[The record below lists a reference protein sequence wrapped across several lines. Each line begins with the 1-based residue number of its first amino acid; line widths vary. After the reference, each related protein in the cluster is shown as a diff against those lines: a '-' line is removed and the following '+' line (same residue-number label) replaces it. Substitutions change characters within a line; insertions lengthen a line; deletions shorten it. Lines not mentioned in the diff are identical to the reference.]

1 VSEWHR
7 VDCGRPAELEHPVQI
22 AAEATAT
29 ARAVCD
35 LTPVGPREGDERITA
50 AMLGPARAPPVGV
63 EAIADPDRVRGQQP
77 LLLEPARGQI
87 IRGRHRGFGGA
98 ALALAGLEHQRRL
111 IEVRIDDPR
120 ASEPL
125 AAVTGQSMEAVAEHH
140 ASEPVG
146 EHEQHVAELAPRVH
160 RGVAD
165 LHAVAAEPTV
175 GPLPHAD
182 QLDLDPPLP
191 VGLGTRVVDL
201 EPEVPLQRV
210 AVATATTSRDQMLG
224 RGPERDP
231 ARSLGEQLEMTTATQ
246 RGIVT
251 RRRMAQRQSHARSS
265 WMLLLLVLFLGVLLV
280 FFLVVLLL
288 ALLLGAGAGERSE
301 ERRVGKGW
309 RC

>member
-1 VSEWHR
+1 
-7 VDCGRPAELEHPVQI
+7 
-22 AAEATAT
+22 
-29 ARAVCD
+29 
-35 LTPVGPREGDERITA
+35 
-50 AMLGPARAPPVGV
+50 
-63 EAIADPDRVRGQQP
+63 
-77 LLLEPARGQI
+77 
-87 IRGRHRGFGGA
+87 
-98 ALALAGLEHQRRL
+98 
-111 IEVRIDDPR
+111 
-120 ASEPL
+120 
-125 AAVTGQSMEAVAEHH
+125 
-140 ASEPVG
+140 
-146 EHEQHVAELAPRVH
+146 
-160 RGVAD
+160 
-165 LHAVAAEPTV
+165 

-251 RRRMAQRQSHARSS
+251 RRRMAQRQSHARAS

-288 ALLLGAGAGERSE
+288 ALLLGAGAGEAQQGRGE
-301 ERRVGKGW
+301 DQVRERAHGLICADVATQVKEIARNQAPWVIGVG
-309 RC
+309 RPASSMAT